1 MSNAALK
8 LEAVEDSM
16 NWVETVCTLG
26 HDFAERAADHDRS
39 SAFVAKN
46 YADLRDLRLFSA
58 AIPTELG
65 GGGASH
71 AELCEV
77 VCELGHHCG
86 STALSFAMHT
96 HPVATNVFKHL
107 RGDKGATKAL
117 HKIAADQLVI
127 AGTGANDWLGSSGEA
142 VPVEGGYRVSAH
154 KRFVSGSA
162 GADLFVT
169 SANHEGEHGSEVLHF
184 AIPFENES
192 VRLVETWDALGMR
205 GTGSHDVILEDAFV
219 PEDSIVLRRS
229 AGAWH
234 PMWNV
239 VLPTALPLITA
250 AYVGLAEAAVE
261 LAKTAAKRRGA
272 ELAPIVGEMTNA
284 LTVAQLA
291 LADMV
296 RMNDN
301 HRFTPTLELA
311 DAILTRKAIAAD
323 AVKAT
328 VELAS
333 ELVGGPGFSR
343 GHPMERI
350 VRDVRAMHF
359 HPLPARRQKVF
370 SGRFSLGCDPIAGT
384 TSV

>member
-8 LEAVEDSM
+8 LELVSDTD
-16 NWVETVCTLG
+16 WVATVRTLG
-26 HDFAERAADHDRS
+26 KDFEDRAADHDRN
-39 SAFVAKN
+39 SAFVAAN
-46 YADLRDLRLFSA
+46 YADLRENRLFSA
-58 AIPTELG
+58 GIPTELG

-71 AELCEV
+71 EELCDIV
-77 VCELGHHCG
+77 RELGHHCG
-86 STALSFAMHT
+86 STALAFAMHT

-107 RGDKGATKAL
+107 RGDEAATTAL
-117 HKIAADQLVI
+117 RRIAAKELVI
-127 AGTGANDWLGSSGEA
+127 AGTGANDWLGSSGQAE
-142 VPVEGGYRVSAH
+142 PVEGGYRVNAH

-169 SANHEGEHGSEVLHF
+169 SVNHEGADGSEVLHF
-184 AIPFENES
+184 AVPFDHEG

-205 GTGSHDVILEDAFV
+205 GTGSHDVILEDVFL
-219 PEDSIVLRRS
+219 PEASIVLRRPS
-229 AGAWH
+229 GNWH

-239 VLPTALPLITA
+239 VIPTAMPLITA

-272 ELAPIVGEMTNA
+272 ELASVVGEMTNA
-284 LTVAQLA
+284 LSVAQIVLD
-291 LADMV
+291 DMV

-301 HRFTPTLELA
+301 HGFTPTLEAA
-311 DAILTRKAIAAD
+311 DAILTRKAIVAD
-323 AVKAT
+323 AVKDT

-333 ELVGGPGFSR
+333 KLVGGPGFSR

-359 HPLPARRQKVF
+359 HPLPVRRQRVF
-370 SGRFSLGCDPIAGT
+370 SGRIALGCEPVTEG
-384 TSV
+384 

>member
-1 MSNAALK
+1 LK
-8 LEAVEDSM
+8 LEAVEDST
-16 NWVETVCTLG
+16 NWVETVRALG
-26 HDFAERAADHDRS
+26 HHFAERAAHHDQS
-39 SAFVAKN
+39 GTFVAEN
-46 YADLRDLRLFSA
+46 YADLRELGLFSA
-58 AIPTELG
+58 GIPTELG

-71 AELCEV
+71 AELCEI

-86 STALSFAMHT
+86 STALSYAMHT
-96 HPVATNVFKHL
+96 HPVATNVFNYL
-107 RGDKGATKAL
+107 RGDQRAANAL
-117 HKIAADQLVI
+117 RKITAENLVI

-142 VPVEGGYRVSAH
+142 VHVEGGYQVSAH

-169 SANHEGEHGSEVLHF
+169 SANYEGEHGMEVLHF
-184 AIPFENES
+184 AIPFESEG
-192 VRLVETWDALGMR
+192 VHLVETWDALGMR
-205 GTGSHDVILEDAFV
+205 GTGSHDVVLEDAFV
-219 PEDSIVLRRS
+219 PDSSIVLRRS
-229 AGAWH
+229 TGEWH

-250 AYVGLAEAAVE
+250 AYVGLAEAAAE
-261 LAKTAAKRRGA
+261 LAKTAAKYRGA
-272 ELAPIVGEMTNA
+272 ELASVVGEMTNA
-284 LTVAQLA
+284 LTTAQLA

-301 HRFTPTLELA
+301 HRFTPTLAAA

-323 AVKAT
+323 AVKAA

-350 VRDVRAMHF
+350 VRDVRAMHY
-359 HPLPARRQKVF
+359 HPLPVRRQKVF
-370 SGRFSLGCDPIAGT
+370 SGRLSLGCDPIAGA
-384 TSV
+384 

>member
-1 MSNAALK
+1 MSSAALK
-8 LEAVEDSM
+8 LEAVEDST
-16 NWVETVCTLG
+16 NWVETVRTVG
-26 HDFAERAADHDRS
+26 HDFAERAADHDQNGT
-39 SAFVAKN
+39 FVTEN
-46 YADLRDLRLFSA
+46 YADLRRLGLFSA
-58 AIPTELG
+58 GIPKELG

-77 VCELGHHCG
+77 VRELGRHCA

-107 RGDKGATKAL
+107 GGDERSTKAL
-117 HKIAADQLVI
+117 RKIAAEGLVI
-127 AGTGANDWLGSSGEA
+127 AGTGANDWLGSSGEM
-142 VPVEGGYRVSAH
+142 VPVEGGYLVNAH

-169 SANHEGEHGSEVLHF
+169 SANHAGEHGDEVLHF
-184 AIPFENES
+184 AIPFENEG

-205 GTGSHDVILEDAFV
+205 GTGSHDVVLEDAFV
-219 PEDSIVLRRS
+219 PEDSIVLRRPV
-229 AGAWH
+229 GAWH

-261 LAKTAAKRRGA
+261 LAKTAAKYRGA
-272 ELAPIVGEMTNA
+272 ELAPVVGEMTNA

-291 LADMV
+291 WSDMV

-343 GHPMERI
+343 RHPMERI
-350 VRDVRAMHF
+350 VRDVRAMHY
-359 HPLPARRQKVF
+359 HPLPARRQRVF
-370 SGRFSLGCDPIAGT
+370 SGRLALGCDPIAG
-384 TSV
+384 S